1 MLQNKQKILY
11 LKSNCVNKFYT
22 SVASV
27 GNNILYRGVEDGRRV
42 KFKIDYSPTLFLP
55 SKKESPWKTLK
66 GENLEPIKLGG
77 IRDARDFIK
86 RYDEVENFKIYGMN
100 RFEYAFITEQH
111 GGMVDW
117 EMDQISI
124 GVVDIEVGS
133 ENGFPDPYIASQP
146 ITAICI
152 KYFDGTC
159 VVFGCGDY
167 EVKGTET
174 YIKCLDEYWLCKN
187 FLNYW
192 QSNCPDIIT
201 GWNIKFFDM
210 PYIVNRFRKIL
221 SEEETK
227 KLSPWNIIT
236 ERKANVNNR
245 ELIAYDFLGVCA
257 LDYIELY
264 KWYAPG
270 GKSQES
276 YRLDNIAQVELGEG
290 KIAYDEYDSLHAL
303 YRQNYQK
310 FIEYNIKD
318 VDLILKLDDKLKL
331 LELAITLAYD
341 TKTNYDDVFA
351 QTRMWDSLTYSY
363 LLNKKIVVPPRVV
376 KDKTSAFEGAYVKE
390 PQVGLHNWIASFD
403 LNSLYPHLMVQYNIS
418 PETLIE
424 PSNYTDEMRNIIMD
438 GVSVD
443 KMLSKQV
450 DTSNLFGV
458 TLTPNGQFF
467 RTDKQGF
474 LPKMME
480 EMYVDRSK
488 FKKLMLKAKQDYE
501 NELEQSKKYEIEKR
515 IARYNNLQLAKK
527 VSLNSAYGALGSQ
540 YFRFYDLRMA
550 LGVTTAG
557 QLSIRWIEN
566 KLNEYM
572 NGLLKTTGIDYV
584 IASDTDSIY
593 LKLGPLVDKITQKDT
608 KVEKVI
614 SIMDKICEDK
624 LQPFIDSSYK
634 ELAEYV
640 HAYKQKMEMKRE
652 GLSDKGIW
660 TAKKRYILNIYNNEG
675 IQYNEPQIKV
685 MGLEM
690 IKSSTPSAVREKMRQ
705 SIGIM
710 MNGSEEDIH
719 KFIEDFKSE
728 FRTLAVED
736 ISFPR
741 GLNGLKTYADSVMM
755 YKKGTP
761 IHVKGA
767 IIYNHFL
774 KQKGLDKKYP
784 FIQEG
789 EKLKFTYLKQPNPF
803 KDSVISFPQRLPKEF
818 DMQMYI
824 DYDTQFEKAFI
835 EPIKVI
841 LDCMGWSTEKKN
853 SLESFF

>member
-1 MLQNKQKILY
+1 M
-11 LKSNCVNKFYT
+11 SKFYT

-167 EVKGTET
+167 EVKGTEK
-174 YIKCLDEYWLCKN
+174 YIKCEDEYRLCKN

-221 SEEETK
+221 SEEETR

-390 PQVGLHNWIASFD
+390 PQVGLHNWVASFD
-403 LNSLYPHLMVQYNIS
+403 LNSLYPHLMMQYNIS

-450 DTSNLFGV
+450 DTSKLSGV

-501 NELEQSKKYEIEKR
+501 NETDESKKYDIEKR

-540 YFRFYDLRMA
+540 YFRFYDLRQA
-550 LGVTTAG
+550 LAVTLAG

-593 LKLGPLVDKITQKDT
+593 LKLGPLVDKITQKDS

-624 LQPFIDSSYK
+624 LQPFIDTSYQ
-634 ELAEYV
+634 ELASYV

-675 IQYNEPQIKV
+675 VQYNEPQIKV

-690 IKSSTPSAVREKMRQ
+690 IKSSTPSAVREKMRE

-824 DYDTQFEKAFI
+824 DYETQFEKAFI

-841 LDCMGWSTEKKN
+841 LDCMGWSIEKNN

>member
-1 MLQNKQKILY
+1 MRL
-11 LKSNCVNKFYT
+11 NCVSKFYT

-167 EVKGTET
+167 EVKGTEK
-174 YIKCLDEYWLCKN
+174 YIKCEDEYRLCKN

-221 SEEETK
+221 SEEETR

-363 LLNKKIVVPPRVV
+363 LLDKKIVVPPRVV

-390 PQVGLHNWIASFD
+390 PQVGLHNWVASFD
-403 LNSLYPHLMVQYNIS
+403 LNSLYPHLMMQYNIS

-450 DTSNLFGV
+450 DTSKLSGV

-501 NELEQSKKYEIEKR
+501 NETDESKKYDIEKR

-540 YFRFYDLRMA
+540 YFRFYDLRQA
-550 LGVTTAG
+550 LAVTLAG

-624 LQPFIDSSYK
+624 LQPFIDTSYQ

-675 IQYNEPQIKV
+675 VQYNEPQIKV

-690 IKSSTPSAVREKMRQ
+690 IKSSTPSAVREKMRE

-841 LDCMGWSTEKKN
+841 LDCMGWSIEKNN